1 MNTRPLG
8 KTKIEMGEITLGTWG
23 LATSAYGNHPGAD
36 DGKTRQEVFES
47 VLQKALDAGVR
58 DFDVAPLWEGSE
70 QTVAKLTSSVRQEVR
85 YITRAGAVWKGTQV
99 MTRYEPYDLI
109 TDCEASLKR
118 LQTES
123 IDVWLL
129 HNPPEYLLHR
139 DDWASTATRLKED
152 GKVRAWGVS
161 VGDRASA
168 DRALAA
174 GADVIALTYNLLH
187 SDLLHGLTNTIAQ
200 NQTGVLA
207 HSPLMYGLLGG
218 RWTTGHTFAEGD
230 HRRDRWS
237 DYALSTR
244 IRQVEKLSFLQS
256 EGEVSLVGP
265 ALQYVLG
272 NKSVSSVVV
281 GPRSV
286 KQLSSLLDAAEQ
298 SDALSEDLK
307 AKIPGAL
314 ASA

>member
-1 MNTRPLG
+1 MKTRPLG
-8 KTKIEMGEITLGTWG
+8 KSKIEVGEVSLGTWG
-23 LATSAYGNHPGAD
+23 LATSAYGNHPGAE
-36 DGKTRQEVFES
+36 DGKTRQEVFEAV
-47 VLQKALDAGVR
+47 VLDALDAGIR
-58 DFDVAPLWEGSE
+58 DFDLAPLWEGSE
-70 QTVAKLTSSVRQEVR
+70 QTVAKLTATKRSDVR
-85 YITRAGAVWKGTQV
+85 YITRAGAVYKGGQV

-118 LQTES
+118 LGTDH

-168 DRALAA
+168 DRAIAA
-174 GADVIALTYNLLH
+174 GADVIALTYNILH
-187 SDLLHGLTNTIAQ
+187 SDLLHGLTNSLAQ
-200 NQTGVLA
+200 AGTGVFA

-218 RWTTGHTFAEGD
+218 RWTVGHAFREGD
-230 HRRDRWS
+230 HRKDRWT

-244 IRQVEKLSFLQS
+244 IRQVDKLSFLRS
-256 EGEVSLVGP
+256 ESDGSLLSP
-265 ALQYVLG
+265 ALAYVLG

-286 KQLSSLLDAAEQ
+286 PQLRAVLATAEHAEPL
-298 SDALSEDLK
+298 SDELK
-307 AKIPGAL
+307 AKIPSAL